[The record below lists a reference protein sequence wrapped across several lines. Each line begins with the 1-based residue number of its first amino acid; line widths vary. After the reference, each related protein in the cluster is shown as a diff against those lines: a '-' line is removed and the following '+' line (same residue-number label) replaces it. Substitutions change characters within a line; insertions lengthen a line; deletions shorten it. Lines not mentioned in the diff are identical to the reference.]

1 MSNLGNREIFSKNL
15 RFYTEKSG
23 KTQKELSEIVGVATS
38 TFNDWINAKK
48 YPRMNMVEKLANYFG
63 ILKSDLIEAKTA
75 EHRDLQKKNDNLT
88 DIVLRLR
95 KDEDFAELVNLLIK
109 LNQVQLT
116 SIKQIIAA
124 FLEKSWYFSGE
135 VGKWNQEVPHQQ
147 KAVILRF
154 FQYNPF
160 ASQPLPFLFRQRR
173 KLSIALVGANYM
185 IKKFL
190 KQYPNLIFEESNF
203 YKKTS
208 NKK

>member
-95 KDEDFAELVNLLIK
+95 MDEDFAELVNSLIK

-124 FLEKSWYFSGE
+124 FLESS
-135 VGKWNQEVPHQQ
+135 
-147 KAVILRF
+147 
-154 FQYNPF
+154 
-160 ASQPLPFLFRQRR
+160 
-173 KLSIALVGANYM
+173 
-185 IKKFL
+185 
-190 KQYPNLIFEESNF
+190 
-203 YKKTS
+203 
-208 NKK
+208 